1 MGTYASNTKLD
12 QLTLVDGPDMAAPSA
27 ESTPSPSAPVGP
39 ELFLDT
45 PAPVPA
51 PVAPAPSVPQMGSTN
66 MGETHDPFMAEALRE
81 FDAGQVE
88 QPLWVRSLAQ
98 SGGNVAAAKPAYLRA
113 RAVALR
119 LARRDKR
126 GDRALDREASHRASA
141 SSPGKSSSA
150 APAGGSPDRKKIALA
165 AGGLLA
171 VVLIAGFFVMRP
183 GSSAPEHAA
192 GAVVPANK
200 PAPAPRVENAKTA
213 AAAAD
218 AAVPRE
224 DFARKVQEYKD
235 ARNWNVLVLYAAEWT
250 RKEPDN
256 AQAWKELG
264 GGYLRLRQYD
274 DALEATRK
282 AAMKSPSD
290 AELWQNL
297 GIINAALHQP
307 VAALSA
313 FEKASE
319 LNGRDVTSRVQA
331 GLLNIEL
338 GHLPQARDN
347 FASALEINPLDA
359 EALCGSVTVARKEGR
374 TKDVEAIT
382 RQARTSG
389 LECREPEPPAPP
401 PTAAVNAPAGKKPAP
416 PRGK

>member
-1 MGTYASNTKLD
+1 M
-12 QLTLVDGPDMAAPSA
+12 
-27 ESTPSPSAPVGP
+27 
-39 ELFLDT
+39 
-45 PAPVPA
+45 
-51 PVAPAPSVPQMGSTN
+51 
-66 MGETHDPFMAEALRE
+66 
-81 FDAGQVE
+81 
-88 QPLWVRSLAQ
+88 
-98 SGGNVAAAKPAYLRA
+98 
-113 RAVALR
+113 
-119 LARRDKR
+119 
-126 GDRALDREASHRASA
+126 
-141 SSPGKSSSA
+141 
-150 APAGGSPDRKKIALA
+150 A

-183 GSSAPEHAA
+183 GNSAPEHAA
-192 GAVVPANK
+192 GAVVPASK
-200 PAPAPRVENAKTA
+200 AGPAPRVESPKTA
-213 AAAAD
+213 VAAEPAP
-218 AAVPRE
+218 PRE
-224 DFARKVQEYKD
+224 DFARKVQEFKD

-250 RKEPDN
+250 RKEPDS

-264 GGYLRLRQYD
+264 GGYLRLRQYE

-282 AAMKSPSD
+282 AAMKSPND

-297 GIINAALHQP
+297 GLINVALHQP

-313 FEKASE
+313 FEKAIE

-331 GLLNIEL
+331 GLLNVEL

-382 RQARTSG
+382 HQAKTGG

-401 PTAAVNAPAGKKPAP
+401 PTATVNAPAGKKPAP
-416 PRGK
+416 ARGK

>member
-12 QLTLVDGPDMAAPSA
+12 QLTLVDGPDMAAPTA
-27 ESTPSPSAPVGP
+27 ESSPPPLGP
-39 ELFLDT
+39 ELVLDT
-45 PAPVPA
+45 PARVSA
-51 PVAPAPSVPQMGSTN
+51 PVAPAPPVPQMGSS
-66 MGETHDPFMAEALRE
+66 GETHDPFMAEALRE

-126 GDRALDREASHRASA
+126 SDRALDHEASQRAAASA
-141 SSPGKSSSA
+141 SGRSGSA
-150 APAGGSPDRKKIALA
+150 APAARSLDSKRIAIV

-171 VVLIAGFFVMRP
+171 VVLVAGFFIMRP
-183 GSSAPEHAA
+183 GNTAPEHAA
-192 GAVVPANK
+192 GAVVPATK
-200 PAPAPRVENAKTA
+200 AAPGPRAESSKSAGVAELTA
-213 AAAAD
+213 
-218 AAVPRE
+218 PRE
-224 DFARKVQEYKD
+224 DYGRKVQEYKD
-235 ARNWNVLVLYAAEWT
+235 AQNWNVLVLYAAEWT
-250 RKEPDN
+250 RKEPDS

-274 DALEATRK
+274 DALEATRR
-282 AAMKSPSD
+282 AAMKSPND

-297 GIINAALHQP
+297 GVINVALHQP

-313 FEKASE
+313 FDKASE

-331 GLLNIEL
+331 GLLNVEL

-382 RQARTSG
+382 RQAKTSG

-416 PRGK
+416 ARGK